1 MIHIWLPTQHAALRL
16 WQQTTQTWQTADNW
30 QTLAT
35 LANLQ
40 TTQSAKLQACL
51 YFPSV
56 SLLTIQPTLSASQL
70 NTLGDTG
77 RRYLF
82 EDISIGSVEDLQVKI
97 QPTSTNSEL
106 PALFGLHAADIHSW
120 INAAS
125 LAGIEI
131 IALLPDFLLLPTID
145 PRIDTR
151 MDTSIA
157 TSTNARATETRT
169 AETRVT
175 PTTSAVYYQDADT
188 QLLKLHTY
196 HGMAVSFLPLVLTK
210 LPMLETLYLTGFH
223 DETVAQ
229 QLTSMPNL
237 SIASS
242 ELLPTPIKDP
252 IRHFFNFATIKGKT
266 TLAPYAKVI
275 ALVTV
280 CALLTAFMVDALR
293 WYYYNQAQK
302 QAAILLAQQYTQ
314 WFPNE
319 PLSSKLTL
327 QRQLSGKLTTQQ
339 SATPNVLQIL
349 SSIQPVLQQ
358 YQLTAK
364 QLNFQNNHLQ
374 LQLLSSSADSLN
386 KAVNDMVNKGI
397 KAKLGSVD
405 AAIPA
410 AMSSNTASAVSS
422 AVAPTSAGSA
432 LAMIDIELA
441 D

>member
-16 WQQTTQTWQTADNW
+16 WQQTTQTWQTADDW

-70 NTLGDTG
+70 NALGDTG

-97 QPTSTNSEL
+97 QPTATNSEL

-145 PRIDTR
+145 TRI
-151 MDTSIA
+151 DTSIA
-157 TSTNARATETRT
+157 TSTNTKATETR
-169 AETRVT
+169 A
-175 PTTSAVYYQDADT
+175 TTSAVYYQDADT

-229 QLTSMPNL
+229 QLASMPNL

-252 IRHFFNFATIKGKT
+252 VRHFFNFATIKGKT

-275 ALVTV
+275 ALVSV
-280 CALLTAFMVDALR
+280 CALLTAFAVDALR

-302 QAAILLAQQYTQ
+302 QASTLLAQQYAQ

-339 SATPNVLQIL
+339 SATPNVLQTL

-364 QLNFQNNHLQ
+364 QLSFQNNHLQ
-374 LQLLSSSADSLN
+374 LQLLSSSTDSLN

-405 AAIPA
+405 AAIPT

>member
-16 WQQTTQTWQTADNW
+16 WQQTTQTWQTADDW

-56 SLLTIQPTLSASQL
+56 NLLTIQPTLTASQL
-70 NTLGDTG
+70 NALGDTG

-97 QPTSTNSEL
+97 QPTATNSEL

-145 PRIDTR
+145 TRI
-151 MDTSIA
+151 DTSIA
-157 TSTNARATETRT
+157 TSTNTKATETR
-169 AETRVT
+169 A
-175 PTTSAVYYQDADT
+175 TTSAVYYQDADT

-229 QLTSMPNL
+229 QLASMPNL

-252 IRHFFNFATIKGKT
+252 VRHFFNFATIKGKT

-280 CALLTAFMVDALR
+280 CALLTAFAVDALR

-302 QAAILLAQQYTQ
+302 QASTLLAQQYAQ

-339 SATPNVLQIL
+339 SATPNVLQTL

-364 QLNFQNNHLQ
+364 QLSFQNNHLQ
-374 LQLLSSSADSLN
+374 LQLLSSSTDSLN

-405 AAIPA
+405 AAIPT

-422 AVAPTSAGSA
+422 AVALTSAGSA

>member
-16 WQQTTQTWQTADNW
+16 WQQTTQTWQTADDW

-70 NTLGDTG
+70 NALGDTG

-97 QPTSTNSEL
+97 QPTATNSEL

-120 INAAS
+120 INAAA

-131 IALLPDFLLLPTID
+131 VALLPDFLLLPTID
-145 PRIDTR
+145 NRIDTR
-151 MDTSIA
+151 IDTSMN
-157 TSTNARATETRT
+157 TRAI
-169 AETRVT
+169 
-175 PTTSAVYYQDADT
+175 PTTSAVYYQDTDT

-223 DETVAQ
+223 DETVIQ
-229 QLTSMPNL
+229 QLASMPNL
-237 SIASS
+237 SVESS

-252 IRHFFNFATIKGKT
+252 VRHFFNFATIKGKT

-275 ALVTV
+275 ALVSV
-280 CALLTAFMVDALR
+280 CALLTAFVVDALR

-302 QAAILLAQQYTQ
+302 QASTLLAQQYTQ

-339 SATPNVLQIL
+339 SATPNVLQTL

-374 LQLLSSSADSLN
+374 LQLLSSSNDSLN

-405 AAIPA
+405 AAMPA

-422 AVAPTSAGSA
+422 AVAPNSAGSA

>member
-16 WQQTTQTWQTADNW
+16 WQQTTQTWQTADDW

-56 SLLTIQPTLSASQL
+56 SLLTIQPTLTASQL
-70 NTLGDTG
+70 NALGDTG

-97 QPTSTNSEL
+97 QPAVTNSEL

-131 IALLPDFLLLPTID
+131 VALLPDFLLLPTID
-145 PRIDTR
+145 TRIDTS
-151 MDTSIA
+151 MNT
-157 TSTNARATETRT
+157 RAIS
-169 AETRVT
+169 
-175 PTTSAVYYQDADT
+175 TTSAVYYQDADT
-188 QLLKLHTY
+188 QLLKLNTY

-229 QLTSMPNL
+229 QLASMPNL

-252 IRHFFNFATIKGKT
+252 VRHFFNFATIKGKT

-275 ALVTV
+275 ALVSV
-280 CALLTAFMVDALR
+280 CALLTAFVVDALR

-302 QAAILLAQQYTQ
+302 QASTLLAQQYTQ

-339 SATPNVLQIL
+339 SATPNVLQTL

-410 AMSSNTASAVSS
+410 AMSSNTASAVPS

>member
-56 SLLTIQPTLSASQL
+56 NLLTIQPTLTASQL
-70 NTLGDTG
+70 TALGDTG

-97 QPTSTNSEL
+97 QPTATNSEL

-131 IALLPDFLLLPTID
+131 VALVPDFLLLPT
-145 PRIDTR
+145 IDTR

-157 TSTNARATETRT
+157 TSTNAKAKETRT

-175 PTTSAVYYQDADT
+175 PTTSGVYYQDADT

-196 HGMAVSFLPLVLTK
+196 QGMAVSFLPLLLTK

-229 QLTSMPNL
+229 QLASMPNL
-237 SIASS
+237 SIESS

-252 IRHFFNFATIKGKT
+252 VRHFFNFATIKGKT

-280 CALLTAFMVDALR
+280 CALLTAFVVDALR

-302 QAAILLAQQYTQ
+302 QASTLLAQQYAQ

-339 SATPNVLQIL
+339 SATPNLLQTL

-405 AAIPA
+405 AAMPA
-410 AMSSNTASAVSS
+410 AMSLNTASKVSS
-422 AVAPTSAGSA
+422 AVAPTSTGSA
-432 LAMIDIELA
+432 VAMIDIELA

>member
-16 WQQTTQTWQTADNW
+16 WQQTTQTWQTADDW

-56 SLLTIQPTLSASQL
+56 SLLTIQPTLTASQL
-70 NTLGDTG
+70 NALGDTG

-97 QPTSTNSEL
+97 QPTATNSEL

-120 INAAS
+120 INAAA

-131 IALLPDFLLLPTID
+131 VALLPDFLLLPTID
-145 PRIDTR
+145 NRIDTS
-151 MDTSIA
+151 MNT
-157 TSTNARATETRT
+157 RAI
-169 AETRVT
+169 
-175 PTTSAVYYQDADT
+175 PTTSAVYYQDTDT

-223 DETVAQ
+223 DETVIQ
-229 QLTSMPNL
+229 QLASMPNL
-237 SIASS
+237 SVESS

-252 IRHFFNFATIKGKT
+252 VRHFFNFATIKGKT
-266 TLAPYAKVI
+266 TLAPYTKVI
-275 ALVTV
+275 VLVSV
-280 CALLTAFMVDALR
+280 CALLTTFAVDALR

-302 QAAILLAQQYTQ
+302 QAATLLAQQYAQ

-319 PLSSKLTL
+319 PLNSKLTL

-339 SATPNVLQIL
+339 SATPNVLQTL

-374 LQLLSSSADSLN
+374 LQLLSSSSDSLN

-405 AAIPA
+405 AAMPA

>member
-16 WQQTTQTWQTADNW
+16 WQQTTQTWQTADDW

-70 NTLGDTG
+70 NALGDTG

-97 QPTSTNSEL
+97 QPTATNSEL

-145 PRIDTR
+145 TRI
-151 MDTSIA
+151 DTSIA
-157 TSTNARATETRT
+157 TSTNTKATETR
-169 AETRVT
+169 A
-175 PTTSAVYYQDADT
+175 TTSAVYYQDADT

-229 QLTSMPNL
+229 QLASMPNL

-252 IRHFFNFATIKGKT
+252 VRHFFNFATIKGKT

-275 ALVTV
+275 ALVSV
-280 CALLTAFMVDALR
+280 CALLTAFAVDALR

-302 QAAILLAQQYTQ
+302 QASTLLAQQYAQ

-339 SATPNVLQIL
+339 SATPNVLQTL

-364 QLNFQNNHLQ
+364 QLSFQNNHLQ
-374 LQLLSSSADSLN
+374 LQLLSSSTDSLN

-405 AAIPA
+405 AAMPA

-422 AVAPTSAGSA
+422 AVALTSAGSA

>member
-16 WQQTTQTWQTADNW
+16 WQQTTQTWQTADDW

-70 NTLGDTG
+70 NALGDTG

-97 QPTSTNSEL
+97 QPTATNSEL

-125 LAGIEI
+125 LVGIEI
-131 IALLPDFLLLPTID
+131 VALVPDFLLLPTID
-145 PRIDTR
+145 TRI
-151 MDTSIA
+151 DTSIA
-157 TSTNARATETRT
+157 TSTNTKATETR
-169 AETRVT
+169 A
-175 PTTSAVYYQDADT
+175 TTSAVYYQDADT

-229 QLTSMPNL
+229 QLASMPNL

-252 IRHFFNFATIKGKT
+252 VRHFFNFATIKGKT

-275 ALVTV
+275 ALVSV
-280 CALLTAFMVDALR
+280 CALLTAFAVDALR

-302 QAAILLAQQYTQ
+302 QASTLLAQQYAQ

-339 SATPNVLQIL
+339 SATPNVLQTL

-364 QLNFQNNHLQ
+364 QLSFQNNHLQ
-374 LQLLSSSADSLN
+374 LQLLSSSTDSLN

-405 AAIPA
+405 AAIPT

-422 AVAPTSAGSA
+422 AVALTSAGSA

>member
-16 WQQTTQTWQTADNW
+16 WQQTTQTWQTADDW

-56 SLLTIQPTLSASQL
+56 NLLTIQPTLSASQL
-70 NTLGDTG
+70 NALGDAG

-97 QPTSTNSEL
+97 QPTATNSEL

-145 PRIDTR
+145 NRIDTSMNTR
-151 MDTSIA
+151 D
-157 TSTNARATETRT
+157 TETR
-169 AETRVT
+169 AT

-229 QLTSMPNL
+229 QLASMPNL
-237 SIASS
+237 SIESS

-252 IRHFFNFATIKGKT
+252 VRHFFNFATIKGKT

-280 CALLTAFMVDALR
+280 CALLTAFVVDALR

-302 QAAILLAQQYTQ
+302 QAATLLAQQYAQ

-319 PLSSKLTL
+319 PLNSKLTL

-339 SATPNVLQIL
+339 SATPNVLQTL

-405 AAIPA
+405 AAMPA

>member
-16 WQQTTQTWQTADNW
+16 WQQTTQTWQTADDW

-56 SLLTIQPTLSASQL
+56 NLLTIQPTLTASQL
-70 NTLGDTG
+70 NALGDTG

-97 QPTSTNSEL
+97 QPAVTNSEL

-131 IALLPDFLLLPTID
+131 IALVPDFLLLPTID
-145 PRIDTR
+145 TRIDTK
-151 MDTSIA
+151 MDTRIA
-157 TSTNARATETRT
+157 TSTNTRATETR
-169 AETRVT
+169 A
-175 PTTSAVYYQDADT
+175 TTSAVYYQDADT

-210 LPMLETLYLTGFH
+210 LPMLETLYLMGFH

-229 QLTSMPNL
+229 QLASMPNL

-252 IRHFFNFATIKGKT
+252 VRHFFNFATIKGKT

-275 ALVTV
+275 TLVTI
-280 CALLTAFMVDALR
+280 CALLTAFVVDALR

-302 QAAILLAQQYTQ
+302 QASTLLAQQYTQ

-339 SATPNVLQIL
+339 SATPNVLQTL

-441 D
+441 E

>member
-56 SLLTIQPTLSASQL
+56 NLLTIQPTLSASQL
-70 NTLGDTG
+70 NALGDTG

-97 QPTSTNSEL
+97 QPTATNSGL

-145 PRIDTR
+145 TRI
-151 MDTSIA
+151 DTSIA
-157 TSTNARATETRT
+157 TSTNAKATETRT
-169 AETRVT
+169 AETRAT
-175 PTTSAVYYQDADT
+175 PTTSAIYYQDADT

-229 QLTSMPNL
+229 QLASMPNL
-237 SIASS
+237 SIESS

-252 IRHFFNFATIKGKT
+252 VRHFFNFATIKGKT

-275 ALVTV
+275 ALITV
-280 CALLTAFMVDALR
+280 CALLTAFVVDALR

-302 QAAILLAQQYTQ
+302 QAATLLAQQYAQ

-339 SATPNVLQIL
+339 SATPNVLQTL

-374 LQLLSSSADSLN
+374 LQLLSSSNDSLN

-422 AVAPTSAGSA
+422 ALAPTSAGTA

>member
-16 WQQTTQTWQTADNW
+16 WQQTTQTWQTADDW

-56 SLLTIQPTLSASQL
+56 SLLTIQPTLTASQL
-70 NTLGDTG
+70 NALGDTG

-97 QPTSTNSEL
+97 QPTATNSEL

-131 IALLPDFLLLPTID
+131 VAVVPDFLLLPTID
-145 PRIDTR
+145 TIMNTR
-151 MDTSIA
+151 AI
-157 TSTNARATETRT
+157 
-169 AETRVT
+169 

-229 QLTSMPNL
+229 QLANIPNL
-237 SIASS
+237 SIESS

-252 IRHFFNFATIKGKT
+252 VRHFFNFATIKGKT

-275 ALVTV
+275 ALVTI
-280 CALLTAFMVDALR
+280 CALLTAFVVDALR

-302 QAAILLAQQYTQ
+302 QAATLLAQQYAQ

-339 SATPNVLQIL
+339 SATPNLIQTL

-405 AAIPA
+405 AAMPA

-422 AVAPTSAGSA
+422 ALAPTSAGSA

>member
-56 SLLTIQPTLSASQL
+56 SLLTIQPNLSTSQL
-70 NTLGDTG
+70 NALGDTG

-145 PRIDTR
+145 TRI
-151 MDTSIA
+151 DTSIA
-157 TSTNARATETRT
+157 TSTNTKATETR
-169 AETRVT
+169 A
-175 PTTSAVYYQDADT
+175 TTSAVYYQDADT

-229 QLTSMPNL
+229 QLASMPNL

-252 IRHFFNFATIKGKT
+252 VRHFFNFATIKGKT

-275 ALVTV
+275 ALVSV
-280 CALLTAFMVDALR
+280 CALLTAFAVDALR

-302 QAAILLAQQYTQ
+302 QASTLLAQQYAQ

-339 SATPNVLQIL
+339 SATPNVLQTL

-364 QLNFQNNHLQ
+364 QLSFQNNHLQ
-374 LQLLSSSADSLN
+374 LQLLSSSTDSLN

-405 AAIPA
+405 AAIPT

-422 AVAPTSAGSA
+422 AVALTSAGSA

>member
-16 WQQTTQTWQTADNW
+16 WQQTTQTWQTADDW

-56 SLLTIQPTLSASQL
+56 NLLTIQPTLTASQL
-70 NTLGDTG
+70 NALGDTG

-97 QPTSTNSEL
+97 QPTATNSEL

-120 INAAS
+120 INAAA

-131 IALLPDFLLLPTID
+131 VALLPDFLLLPTID
-145 PRIDTR
+145 NRIDTS
-151 MDTSIA
+151 MNT
-157 TSTNARATETRT
+157 RAI
-169 AETRVT
+169 

-229 QLTSMPNL
+229 QLASMPNL

-252 IRHFFNFATIKGKT
+252 VRHFFNFATIKGKT

-275 ALVTV
+275 ALITV
-280 CALLTAFMVDALR
+280 CALLTAFVVDALR

-302 QAAILLAQQYTQ
+302 QAATLLAQQYAQ

-339 SATPNVLQIL
+339 SATPNVLQTL

-374 LQLLSSSADSLN
+374 LQLLSSSNDSLN

-405 AAIPA
+405 AAMPA

-441 D
+441 E

>member
-70 NTLGDTG
+70 NALGDTG

-97 QPTSTNSEL
+97 QPTATNSEL

-131 IALLPDFLLLPTID
+131 VALLPDFLLLPTID
-145 PRIDTR
+145 TRIDTS
-151 MDTSIA
+151 MNT
-157 TSTNARATETRT
+157 RAIS
-169 AETRVT
+169 
-175 PTTSAVYYQDADT
+175 TTSAVYYQDADT

-229 QLTSMPNL
+229 QLASMPNL

-252 IRHFFNFATIKGKT
+252 VRHFFNFATIKGKT

-275 ALVTV
+275 ALVSV
-280 CALLTAFMVDALR
+280 CALLTAFVVDALR

-302 QAAILLAQQYTQ
+302 QASTLLAQQYTQ

-339 SATPNVLQIL
+339 SATPNLLQTL

-422 AVAPTSAGSA
+422 AVAPTSAGST

-441 D
+441 E

>member
-1 MIHIWLPTQHAALRL
+1 MPTQHAALRL
-16 WQQTTQTWQTADNW
+16 WQQTTQTWQTADDW

-56 SLLTIQPTLSASQL
+56 NLLTIQPTLSASQL
-70 NTLGDTG
+70 NALGDTG

-97 QPTSTNSEL
+97 QPMVSNSEL
-106 PALFGLHAADIHSW
+106 PALFGLHAADVHSW
-120 INAAS
+120 INAAA

-131 IALLPDFLLLPTID
+131 VALLPDFLLLPTID
-145 PRIDTR
+145 NRIDTR
-151 MDTSIA
+151 IDNRIDTSMN
-157 TSTNARATETRT
+157 TRAI
-169 AETRVT
+169 
-175 PTTSAVYYQDADT
+175 PTTSAVYYQDTDT

-223 DETVAQ
+223 DETVIQ
-229 QLTSMPNL
+229 QLASMPNL
-237 SIASS
+237 SIESS

-252 IRHFFNFATIKGKT
+252 VRHFFNFATIKGKT

-275 ALVTV
+275 ALVIV
-280 CALLTAFMVDALR
+280 CALLTAFVVDALR

-302 QAAILLAQQYTQ
+302 QAATLLAQQYAQ

-327 QRQLSGKLTTQQ
+327 RRQLSGKLTTQQ
-339 SATPNVLQIL
+339 SATPNVLQTL

-374 LQLLSSSADSLN
+374 LQLLSSSNDSLN

-405 AAIPA
+405 AAMPA

-422 AVAPTSAGSA
+422 AVAPTSTGSA

>member
-16 WQQTTQTWQTADNW
+16 WQQTTQTWQTADDW

-56 SLLTIQPTLSASQL
+56 SLLTIQPTLTASQL
-70 NTLGDTG
+70 NALGDTG

-82 EDISIGSVEDLQVKI
+82 EDISIGSIEDLQVKI
-97 QPTSTNSEL
+97 QPAVSNSEL
-106 PALFGLHAADIHSW
+106 PALFGLHAADMHSW
-120 INAAS
+120 INAAA

-131 IALLPDFLLLPTID
+131 VALLPDFLLLPTID
-145 PRIDTR
+145 NRIDTS
-151 MDTSIA
+151 MNT
-157 TSTNARATETRT
+157 T
-169 AETRVT
+169 AI
-175 PTTSAVYYQDADT
+175 PTTSAVYYQDTDT

-223 DETVAQ
+223 DETVIQ
-229 QLTSMPNL
+229 QLASMPNL
-237 SIASS
+237 SVESS

-252 IRHFFNFATIKGKT
+252 VRHFFNFATIKGKT

-275 ALVTV
+275 VLVSV
-280 CALLTAFMVDALR
+280 CALLTTFAVDALR

-302 QAAILLAQQYTQ
+302 QAATLLAQQYAQ

-319 PLSSKLTL
+319 PLNSKLTL

-339 SATPNVLQIL
+339 SATPNVLQTL
-349 SSIQPVLQQ
+349 SSIQPILQQ

-374 LQLLSSSADSLN
+374 LQLLSSSNDSLN

-405 AAIPA
+405 AAMPA

-422 AVAPTSAGSA
+422 AVAPNSAGSA

>member
-16 WQQTTQTWQTADNW
+16 WQQTTQTWQTADDW

-70 NTLGDTG
+70 NALGDTG

-97 QPTSTNSEL
+97 QPTATNSEL

-131 IALLPDFLLLPTID
+131 VALLPDFLLLPT
-145 PRIDTR
+145 IDTR

-157 TSTNARATETRT
+157 TSTNAKATETR
-169 AETRVT
+169 AT

-188 QLLKLHTY
+188 QLLKLHTF

-210 LPMLETLYLTGFH
+210 LPMLKTLYLTGFH

-229 QLTSMPNL
+229 QLASMPNL
-237 SIASS
+237 SIESS

-252 IRHFFNFATIKGKT
+252 VRHFFNFATIKGKT

-275 ALVTV
+275 VLVSV
-280 CALLTAFMVDALR
+280 CALLTAFVVDALR

-302 QAAILLAQQYTQ
+302 QASTLLAQQYAQ

-339 SATPNVLQIL
+339 SATPSVLQTL

-405 AAIPA
+405 AAMPA

>member
-16 WQQTTQTWQTADNW
+16 WQQTTQTWQTADDW

-70 NTLGDTG
+70 NALGDTG

-97 QPTSTNSEL
+97 QPTATNSEL

-145 PRIDTR
+145 TRI
-151 MDTSIA
+151 DTSIA
-157 TSTNARATETRT
+157 TSTNTKATETR
-169 AETRVT
+169 A
-175 PTTSAVYYQDADT
+175 TTSAVYYQDADT

-229 QLTSMPNL
+229 QLASMPNL

-252 IRHFFNFATIKGKT
+252 VRHFFNFATIKGKT

-275 ALVTV
+275 ALVSV
-280 CALLTAFMVDALR
+280 CALLTAFVVDALR

-302 QAAILLAQQYTQ
+302 QAATLLAQQYAQ

-339 SATPNVLQIL
+339 SATPSVLQTL

-410 AMSSNTASAVSS
+410 AMPSNTASAVSS

>member
-16 WQQTTQTWQTADNW
+16 WQQTTQTWQTADDW

-70 NTLGDTG
+70 NALGDTG

-97 QPTSTNSEL
+97 QPTATNSEL

-120 INAAS
+120 INAAA

-131 IALLPDFLLLPTID
+131 VALLPDFLLLPTID
-145 PRIDTR
+145 NRIDTR

-157 TSTNARATETRT
+157 T
-169 AETRVT
+169 
-175 PTTSAVYYQDADT
+175 TSAVYYQDTDT

-223 DETVAQ
+223 DETVIQ
-229 QLTSMPNL
+229 QLASMPNL
-237 SIASS
+237 SVESS

-252 IRHFFNFATIKGKT
+252 VRHFFNFATIKGKT

-275 ALVTV
+275 VLVSV
-280 CALLTAFMVDALR
+280 CALLTTFAVDALR

-302 QAAILLAQQYTQ
+302 QAATLLAQQYAQ

-319 PLSSKLTL
+319 PLNSKLTL

-339 SATPNVLQIL
+339 SATPNVLQTL
-349 SSIQPVLQQ
+349 SSIQPILQQ

-374 LQLLSSSADSLN
+374 LQLLSSSNDSLN

-405 AAIPA
+405 AAMPA

-422 AVAPTSAGSA
+422 AVAPNSAGSA

>member
-16 WQQTTQTWQTADNW
+16 WQQTTQTWQTADDW

-70 NTLGDTG
+70 NALGDTG

-97 QPTSTNSEL
+97 QPTATNSEL

-131 IALLPDFLLLPTID
+131 VALVPDFLLLPTID
-145 PRIDTR
+145 TSMNTR
-151 MDTSIA
+151 AI
-157 TSTNARATETRT
+157 
-169 AETRVT
+169 

-229 QLTSMPNL
+229 QLASMPNL
-237 SIASS
+237 SIESS

-252 IRHFFNFATIKGKT
+252 VRHFFNFATIKGKT

-275 ALVTV
+275 ALVSV
-280 CALLTAFMVDALR
+280 CALLTAFAVDALR

-302 QAAILLAQQYTQ
+302 QAATLLAQQYAQ

-339 SATPNVLQIL
+339 SATPNVLQTL

-374 LQLLSSSADSLN
+374 LQLLSSNNDSLN

-405 AAIPA
+405 ATMPA

-422 AVAPTSAGSA
+422 AVAPNSAGSA

>member
-16 WQQTTQTWQTADNW
+16 WQQTTQTWQTADDW

-56 SLLTIQPTLSASQL
+56 NLLTIQPTLTASQL
-70 NTLGDTG
+70 TALGDTG

-97 QPTSTNSEL
+97 QPAVTNSEL

-131 IALLPDFLLLPTID
+131 VALLPDFLLLPTID
-145 PRIDTR
+145 TRIDTS
-151 MDTSIA
+151 MNT
-157 TSTNARATETRT
+157 RAI
-169 AETRVT
+169 
-175 PTTSAVYYQDADT
+175 PITSAVYYQDADT

-210 LPMLETLYLTGFH
+210 LPMLETLYLTGLH

-229 QLTSMPNL
+229 QLASMPNL

-252 IRHFFNFATIKGKT
+252 VRHFFNFATIKGKT

-280 CALLTAFMVDALR
+280 CALLTAFVVDALR

-302 QAAILLAQQYTQ
+302 QAATLLAQQYAQ

-339 SATPNVLQIL
+339 SATPNLLQTL

-410 AMSSNTASAVSS
+410 AMSSNTASAVPS

>member
-70 NTLGDTG
+70 NALGDTG

-97 QPTSTNSEL
+97 QPVVSNSEL

-120 INAAS
+120 INAAA

-131 IALLPDFLLLPTID
+131 VALVPDFLLLPTID
-145 PRIDTR
+145 NRIDTR

-157 TSTNARATETRT
+157 T
-169 AETRVT
+169 
-175 PTTSAVYYQDADT
+175 TSAVYYQDTDT

-223 DETVAQ
+223 DETVIQ
-229 QLTSMPNL
+229 QLASMPNL
-237 SIASS
+237 SVESS
-242 ELLPTPIKDP
+242 ELLSTPIKDP
-252 IRHFFNFATIKGKT
+252 VRHFFNFATIKGKT

-275 ALVTV
+275 VLVSV
-280 CALLTAFMVDALR
+280 CALLTTFAVDALR

-302 QAAILLAQQYTQ
+302 QAATLLAQQYAQ

-319 PLSSKLTL
+319 PLNSKLTL

-339 SATPNVLQIL
+339 SATPNVLQTL
-349 SSIQPVLQQ
+349 SSIQPILQQ

-374 LQLLSSSADSLN
+374 LQLLSSSNDSLN

-405 AAIPA
+405 AAMPA

-422 AVAPTSAGSA
+422 AVAPNSAGSA

>member
-16 WQQTTQTWQTADNW
+16 WQQTTQTWQTADDW

-70 NTLGDTG
+70 NALGDTG

-97 QPTSTNSEL
+97 QPTATNSEL

-145 PRIDTR
+145 TRI
-151 MDTSIA
+151 DTSIA
-157 TSTNARATETRT
+157 TSTNTKATETR
-169 AETRVT
+169 A
-175 PTTSAVYYQDADT
+175 TTSAVYYQDADT

-229 QLTSMPNL
+229 QLASMPNL

-252 IRHFFNFATIKGKT
+252 VRHFFNFATIKGKT

-275 ALVTV
+275 ALVSV
-280 CALLTAFMVDALR
+280 CALLTAFAVDALR

-302 QAAILLAQQYTQ
+302 QASTLLAQQYAQ

-339 SATPNVLQIL
+339 SATPNVLQTL

-364 QLNFQNNHLQ
+364 QLSFQNNHLQ
-374 LQLLSSSADSLN
+374 LQLLSSSTDSLN

-405 AAIPA
+405 AAIPT

-422 AVAPTSAGSA
+422 ALAPTSAGSA

>member
-16 WQQTTQTWQTADNW
+16 WQQTTQTWQTADDW

-70 NTLGDTG
+70 NALGDTG

-97 QPTSTNSEL
+97 QPTATNSEL

-131 IALLPDFLLLPTID
+131 VALLPDFLLLPTID
-145 PRIDTR
+145 NRIDNRIDTS
-151 MDTSIA
+151 MNT
-157 TSTNARATETRT
+157 RAI
-169 AETRVT
+169 

-229 QLTSMPNL
+229 QLASMPNL

-252 IRHFFNFATIKGKT
+252 VRHFFNFATIKGKT

-280 CALLTAFMVDALR
+280 CALLTAFVVDALR

-302 QAAILLAQQYTQ
+302 QAATLLAQQYAQ

-339 SATPNVLQIL
+339 SATPNVLQTL

-374 LQLLSSSADSLN
+374 LQLLSSSNDSLN

-405 AAIPA
+405 AAMPA

>member
-16 WQQTTQTWQTADNW
+16 WQQTTQTWQTADDW

-70 NTLGDTG
+70 NALGDTG

-97 QPTSTNSEL
+97 QPTATNSEL

-131 IALLPDFLLLPTID
+131 VALLPDFLLLPTID
-145 PRIDTR
+145 TRIDTR
-151 MDTSIA
+151 IDTSIA
-157 TSTNARATETRT
+157 TSTNAKATEMR
-169 AETRVT
+169 
-175 PTTSAVYYQDADT
+175 PTTSVVYYQDADT

-229 QLTSMPNL
+229 QLASMPNL
-237 SIASS
+237 SIVSS

-252 IRHFFNFATIKGKT
+252 VRHFFNFATIKGKT

-275 ALVTV
+275 VLVTV
-280 CALLTAFMVDALR
+280 CALLTAFVVDALR

-302 QAAILLAQQYTQ
+302 QAATLLAQQYAQ

-339 SATPNVLQIL
+339 SATPNLLQTL

-405 AAIPA
+405 AAISA

-422 AVAPTSAGSA
+422 AVAPTSAGTA

>member
-16 WQQTTQTWQTADNW
+16 WQQTTQTWQTADDW

-56 SLLTIQPTLSASQL
+56 SLLTIQPTLTASQL
-70 NTLGDTG
+70 NALGDTG

-97 QPTSTNSEL
+97 QPTSTNSEF

-125 LAGIEI
+125 LAGIELV
-131 IALLPDFLLLPTID
+131 ALVPDFLLLPTID
-145 PRIDTR
+145 TSMNTR
-151 MDTSIA
+151 AI
-157 TSTNARATETRT
+157 
-169 AETRVT
+169 

-196 HGMAVSFLPLVLTK
+196 HGMAVSFLPLILTK

-229 QLTSMPNL
+229 QLASMPNL
-237 SIASS
+237 SIESS

-252 IRHFFNFATIKGKT
+252 VRHFFNFATIKGKT

-302 QAAILLAQQYTQ
+302 QAATLLAQQYAQ

-339 SATPNVLQIL
+339 SATPNLLQTL

-386 KAVNDMVNKGI
+386 KAVNEMVNKGI

>member
-16 WQQTTQTWQTADNW
+16 WQQTTQTWQTADDW

-56 SLLTIQPTLSASQL
+56 SLLTIQPTLTASQL
-70 NTLGDTG
+70 NALGDTG

-97 QPTSTNSEL
+97 QPTSTNSEF

-125 LAGIEI
+125 LSGIEI
-131 IALLPDFLLLPTID
+131 VALVPDFLLLPTID
-145 PRIDTR
+145 TSMNTR
-151 MDTSIA
+151 AI
-157 TSTNARATETRT
+157 
-169 AETRVT
+169 

-196 HGMAVSFLPLVLTK
+196 HGMAVSFLPLVLKK
-210 LPMLETLYLTGFH
+210 LPMLETLYLTAFH

-237 SIASS
+237 SIESS

-252 IRHFFNFATIKGKT
+252 VRHFFNFATIKGKT

-275 ALVTV
+275 ALITV
-280 CALLTAFMVDALR
+280 CALLTAFVVDALR

-302 QAAILLAQQYTQ
+302 QAATLLAQQYAQ

-339 SATPNVLQIL
+339 SATPNVLQTL

-441 D
+441 E

>member
-16 WQQTTQTWQTADNW
+16 WQQTTQTWQTADDW

-56 SLLTIQPTLSASQL
+56 SLLTIQPTLTASQL
-70 NTLGDTG
+70 NALGDTG

-97 QPTSTNSEL
+97 QPTATNSEL

-145 PRIDTR
+145 TRI
-151 MDTSIA
+151 DTSIA
-157 TSTNARATETRT
+157 TSTNTKATETR
-169 AETRVT
+169 A
-175 PTTSAVYYQDADT
+175 TTSAVYYQDADT

-229 QLTSMPNL
+229 QLASMPNL

-252 IRHFFNFATIKGKT
+252 VRHFFNFATIKGKT

-275 ALVTV
+275 ALVSV
-280 CALLTAFMVDALR
+280 CALLTAFAVDALR

-302 QAAILLAQQYTQ
+302 QASTLLAQQYAQ

-339 SATPNVLQIL
+339 SATPNVLQTL

-364 QLNFQNNHLQ
+364 QLSFQNNHLQ

-405 AAIPA
+405 AAIPT

-422 AVAPTSAGSA
+422 AVALTSAGSA

>member
-16 WQQTTQTWQTADNW
+16 WQQTTQTWQTADDW

-70 NTLGDTG
+70 NALGDTG

-97 QPTSTNSEL
+97 QPTATNSEL

-125 LAGIEI
+125 LAGIELV
-131 IALLPDFLLLPTID
+131 ALVPDFLLLPTID
-145 PRIDTR
+145 TRI
-151 MDTSIA
+151 DTSIA
-157 TSTNARATETRT
+157 TSTNTKATETR
-169 AETRVT
+169 A
-175 PTTSAVYYQDADT
+175 TTSAVYYQDADT

-229 QLTSMPNL
+229 QLASMPNL

-252 IRHFFNFATIKGKT
+252 VRHFFNFATIKGKT

-275 ALVTV
+275 ALVSV
-280 CALLTAFMVDALR
+280 CALLTAFAVDALR

-302 QAAILLAQQYTQ
+302 QASTLLAQQYAQ

-339 SATPNVLQIL
+339 SATPNVLQTL

-364 QLNFQNNHLQ
+364 QLSFQNNHLQ
-374 LQLLSSSADSLN
+374 LQLLSSSTDSLN

-405 AAIPA
+405 AAIPT

-422 AVAPTSAGSA
+422 AVALTSAGSA

>member
-16 WQQTTQTWQTADNW
+16 WQQTTQTWQTADDW

-70 NTLGDTG
+70 NALGDTG

-97 QPTSTNSEL
+97 QPTATNSEL

-145 PRIDTR
+145 TRI
-151 MDTSIA
+151 DTSIA
-157 TSTNARATETRT
+157 TSTNTKATETR
-169 AETRVT
+169 A
-175 PTTSAVYYQDADT
+175 TTSAVYYQDADT

-229 QLTSMPNL
+229 QLASMPNL

-252 IRHFFNFATIKGKT
+252 VRHFFNFATIKGKT

-275 ALVTV
+275 ALVSV
-280 CALLTAFMVDALR
+280 CALLTAFAVDALR

-302 QAAILLAQQYTQ
+302 QASTLLAQQYAQ

-319 PLSSKLTL
+319 PLNSKLTL

-339 SATPNVLQIL
+339 SATPNLLQTL

-374 LQLLSSSADSLN
+374 LQLLSSSTDSLN

-405 AAIPA
+405 AAIPT

-422 AVAPTSAGSA
+422 AVAPNSAGSA

>member
-16 WQQTTQTWQTADNW
+16 WQQTTQTWQTADDW

-56 SLLTIQPTLSASQL
+56 NLLTIQPTLSASQL
-70 NTLGDTG
+70 NALGDTG

-97 QPTSTNSEL
+97 QPTTTNSEL
-106 PALFGLHAADIHSW
+106 TALFGLHAADIHSW

-145 PRIDTR
+145 TRIN
-151 MDTSIA
+151 TSIA
-157 TSTNARATETRT
+157 TSPNTKVTETRS
-169 AETRVT
+169 T
-175 PTTSAVYYQDADT
+175 PITSAVYYQDADT

-229 QLTSMPNL
+229 QLASMPNL

-252 IRHFFNFATIKGKT
+252 VRHFFNFATIKGKT

-280 CALLTAFMVDALR
+280 CALLTAFVVDALR
-293 WYYYNQAQK
+293 WYYYNQSQK
-302 QAAILLAQQYTQ
+302 QASTLLAQQYAQ

-339 SATPNVLQIL
+339 SATPNVLQTL

-410 AMSSNTASAVSS
+410 AMSSNTASAVPS

-441 D
+441 E

>member
-16 WQQTTQTWQTADNW
+16 WQQTTQTWQTADDW

-56 SLLTIQPTLSASQL
+56 NLLTIQPTLTASQL
-70 NTLGDTG
+70 NALGDTG

-82 EDISIGSVEDLQVKI
+82 EDISIGSIEDLQVKI
-97 QPTSTNSEL
+97 QPAVSNSEL

-145 PRIDTR
+145 TRIDTS
-151 MDTSIA
+151 MNT
-157 TSTNARATETRT
+157 RAI
-169 AETRVT
+169 

-229 QLTSMPNL
+229 QLASMPNL
-237 SIASS
+237 SIESS

-252 IRHFFNFATIKGKT
+252 VRHFFNFATIKGKT

-275 ALVTV
+275 ALVIV
-280 CALLTAFMVDALR
+280 CALLTAFVVDALR

-302 QAAILLAQQYTQ
+302 QAATLLAQQYAQ

-327 QRQLSGKLTTQQ
+327 RRQLSGKLTTQQ
-339 SATPNVLQIL
+339 SATPSVLQTL

-410 AMSSNTASAVSS
+410 AMPSNTASAVSS
-422 AVAPTSAGSA
+422 AVAPTSAGST

>member
-56 SLLTIQPTLSASQL
+56 NLLTIQPTLSASQL
-70 NTLGDTG
+70 NALGDTG

-97 QPTSTNSEL
+97 QPTATNSEL
-106 PALFGLHAADIHSW
+106 PALFGLHAADMHSW
-120 INAAS
+120 INAAA

-131 IALLPDFLLLPTID
+131 VALLPDFLLLPTID
-145 PRIDTR
+145 NRIDTS
-151 MDTSIA
+151 MNT
-157 TSTNARATETRT
+157 RAI
-169 AETRVT
+169 
-175 PTTSAVYYQDADT
+175 PTTSAVYYQDTDT

-223 DETVAQ
+223 DETVIQ
-229 QLTSMPNL
+229 QLASMPNL
-237 SIASS
+237 SVESS

-252 IRHFFNFATIKGKT
+252 VRHFFNFATIKGKT

-275 ALVTV
+275 VLVSV
-280 CALLTAFMVDALR
+280 CALLTTFAVDALR

-302 QAAILLAQQYTQ
+302 QASTLLAQQYAQ

-319 PLSSKLTL
+319 PLNSKLTL

-339 SATPNVLQIL
+339 LATPNVLQTL
-349 SSIQPVLQQ
+349 SSIQPILQQ

-374 LQLLSSSADSLN
+374 LQLLSSSNDSLN

-405 AAIPA
+405 AAMPA

-422 AVAPTSAGSA
+422 AVAPNSAGSA

>member
-16 WQQTTQTWQTADNW
+16 WQQTTQTWQTADDW

-56 SLLTIQPTLSASQL
+56 NLLTIQPTLSASQL
-70 NTLGDTG
+70 NALGDTG

-97 QPTSTNSEL
+97 QPTATNSEL

-131 IALLPDFLLLPTID
+131 VALVPDFLLLPTID
-145 PRIDTR
+145 TSMNTR
-151 MDTSIA
+151 AI
-157 TSTNARATETRT
+157 
-169 AETRVT
+169 

-229 QLTSMPNL
+229 QLASMPNL
-237 SIASS
+237 SIESS

-252 IRHFFNFATIKGKT
+252 VRHFFNFATIKGKT

-280 CALLTAFMVDALR
+280 CALLTAFVVDALR

-302 QAAILLAQQYTQ
+302 QAATLLAQQYAQ

-339 SATPNVLQIL
+339 SATPNVLQTL

>member
-16 WQQTTQTWQTADNW
+16 WQQTTQTWQTADDW

-56 SLLTIQPTLSASQL
+56 NLLTIQPTLSASQL
-70 NTLGDTG
+70 NALGDTG

-97 QPTSTNSEL
+97 QPTTTNSEL

-131 IALLPDFLLLPTID
+131 VALVPDFLLLPTID
-145 PRIDTR
+145 TSMNTR
-151 MDTSIA
+151 AI
-157 TSTNARATETRT
+157 
-169 AETRVT
+169 

-229 QLTSMPNL
+229 QLASMPSL
-237 SIASS
+237 SIVSS
-242 ELLPTPIKDP
+242 ELLPTPITDP

-275 ALVTV
+275 VLVTV
-280 CALLTAFMVDALR
+280 CALLTAFVVDALR

-302 QAAILLAQQYTQ
+302 QAATLLAQQYAQ

-339 SATPNVLQIL
+339 SATPNVLQTL

-358 YQLTAK
+358 YQMTAK

-405 AAIPA
+405 AAMPA

-422 AVAPTSAGSA
+422 ALAPTSAGSA

>member
-16 WQQTTQTWQTADNW
+16 WQQTTQTWQTADDW

-56 SLLTIQPTLSASQL
+56 SLLTIQPTLTASQL
-70 NTLGDTG
+70 NALGDTG

-97 QPTSTNSEL
+97 QPAVSNSEL

-131 IALLPDFLLLPTID
+131 VALVPDFLLLPTLD
-145 PRIDTR
+145 TRLDTR

-157 TSTNARATETRT
+157 TSTNAKATETR
-169 AETRVT
+169 A
-175 PTTSAVYYQDADT
+175 TTSAVYYQDADT

-210 LPMLETLYLTGFH
+210 LPMLETLYLTGFY

-229 QLTSMPNL
+229 QLASMPNL
-237 SIASS
+237 SIESS

-252 IRHFFNFATIKGKT
+252 VRHFFNFATIKGKT

-280 CALLTAFMVDALR
+280 CALLTAFVVDALR

-302 QAAILLAQQYTQ
+302 QAATLLAQQYAQ

-339 SATPNVLQIL
+339 SATPNLLQTL

-374 LQLLSSSADSLN
+374 LQLLSSSTDSLN

-422 AVAPTSAGSA
+422 ALAPTSTGSA

>member
-56 SLLTIQPTLSASQL
+56 NLLTIQPTLTASQL

-97 QPTSTNSEL
+97 QPAVSNSEL

-131 IALLPDFLLLPTID
+131 VALLPDFLLLPTID
-145 PRIDTR
+145 TSMNTR
-151 MDTSIA
+151 DI
-157 TSTNARATETRT
+157 
-169 AETRVT
+169 

-223 DETVAQ
+223 DKTVAQ
-229 QLTSMPNL
+229 QLASMPNL
-237 SIASS
+237 SIGSS

-252 IRHFFNFATIKGKT
+252 VRHFFNFATIKGKT

-280 CALLTAFMVDALR
+280 CALLTAFVVDALR

-302 QAAILLAQQYTQ
+302 QASTLLAQQYAQ

-339 SATPNVLQIL
+339 SATPSVLQTL

-374 LQLLSSSADSLN
+374 LQLLSSSADSLS
-386 KAVNDMVNKGI
+386 KAVNEMVNKGI

-405 AAIPA
+405 AAMPA

-422 AVAPTSAGSA
+422 ALAPTSAGSA

-441 D
+441 E

>member
-16 WQQTTQTWQTADNW
+16 WQQTTQTWQTADDW

-70 NTLGDTG
+70 NALGDTG

-97 QPTSTNSEL
+97 QPTATNSEL

-145 PRIDTR
+145 TRI
-151 MDTSIA
+151 DTSIA
-157 TSTNARATETRT
+157 TSTNTKATETR
-169 AETRVT
+169 A
-175 PTTSAVYYQDADT
+175 TTSAVYYQDADT

-210 LPMLETLYLTGFH
+210 LSMLETLYLTGFH

-229 QLTSMPNL
+229 QLASMPNL

-252 IRHFFNFATIKGKT
+252 VRHFFNFATIKGKT

-275 ALVTV
+275 ALVSV
-280 CALLTAFMVDALR
+280 CALLTAFAVDALR

-302 QAAILLAQQYTQ
+302 QASTLLAQQYAQ

-339 SATPNVLQIL
+339 SATPNVLQTL

-364 QLNFQNNHLQ
+364 QLSFQNNHLQ
-374 LQLLSSSADSLN
+374 LQLLSSSTDSLN

-405 AAIPA
+405 AAIPT

-422 AVAPTSAGSA
+422 AVALTSAGSA

>member
-16 WQQTTQTWQTADNW
+16 WQQTTQTWQTADDW

-56 SLLTIQPTLSASQL
+56 SLLTIQPTLTASQL
-70 NTLGDTG
+70 NALGDTG

-97 QPTSTNSEL
+97 QPAVSNSEL

-131 IALLPDFLLLPTID
+131 VALLPDFLLLPTID
-145 PRIDTR
+145 TKNIDTR
-151 MDTSIA
+151 IDTSIA
-157 TSTNARATETRT
+157 TSTNTKVTETR
-169 AETRVT
+169 A
-175 PTTSAVYYQDADT
+175 TTSAVYYQDADT

-223 DETVAQ
+223 DETIAQ
-229 QLTSMPNL
+229 QLASMPNL
-237 SIASS
+237 SIAPS

-252 IRHFFNFATIKGKT
+252 VRHFFNFATIKGKT

-280 CALLTAFMVDALR
+280 CALLTAFVVDALR

-302 QAAILLAQQYTQ
+302 QAATLLAQQYAQ

-339 SATPNVLQIL
+339 SATPSVLQTL

-405 AAIPA
+405 AAMPA
-410 AMSSNTASAVSS
+410 AMSSNTAGAASSAV

-432 LAMIDIELA
+432 LAMIDIELV